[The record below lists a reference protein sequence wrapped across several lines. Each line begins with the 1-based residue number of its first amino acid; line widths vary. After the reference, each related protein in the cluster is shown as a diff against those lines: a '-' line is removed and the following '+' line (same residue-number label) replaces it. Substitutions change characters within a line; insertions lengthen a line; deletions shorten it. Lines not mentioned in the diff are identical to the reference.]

1 MGVYLPE
8 PVFGHGQL
16 YFALTQC
23 RNHQQVKVHIK
34 YPEQVQLLPND
45 KQRNFCDKTTA
56 AVKLK
61 IIHNEI
67 FYNVKFDLSLHACV
81 KKNIDFFLL
90 L

>member
-34 YPEQVQLLPND
+34 DTPEQGLLPND
-45 KQRNFCDKTTA
+45 KQRNFGDKTTA

-67 FYNVKFDLSLHACV
+67 FNNVMFDLSLHACV
-81 KKNIDFFLL
+81 KKKIH
-90 L
+90 